1 MIQGRPIQKL
11 LENPA
16 VPQETQL
23 KSRELCLL
31 RRSIHTVK
39 LPCDLWSIPIFK
51 ETMPIPEIN
60 TAHTIQ
66 GFSGT
71 QSMLEADKS
80 VSRSMFFKNI
90 VALNFA
96 DESVC
101 LCAFQV
107 WPSGQDVFDTMNM
120 TFTIIF
126 LALGQQSPGVL
137 VEVTIYH
144 LIFFLCFYL
153 WF

>member
-1 MIQGRPIQKL
+1 MEHSYLQRDSAHPRNQYSSYD
-11 LENPA
+11 
-16 VPQETQL
+16 
-23 KSRELCLL
+23 SR
-31 RRSIHTVK
+31 I
-39 LPCDLWSIPIFK
+39 
-51 ETMPIPEIN
+51 
-60 TAHTIQ
+60 
-66 GFSGT
+66 SGT
-71 QSMLEADKS
+71 QSMLEADRS

-137 VEVTIYH
+137 VKSLFIM
-144 LIFFLCFYL
+144 
-153 WF
+153 